1 MELLLQCELYHW
13 VDLLDRFDQILNE
26 AARQTDET
34 QKLGDGEEATSCV
47 FLCPKLEDP
56 NVSPRLRLC
65 VCLIDIF
72 SVQYKDKV
80 VTVLNF
86 TALLIEHSY
95 ARHIYN
101 STEVDG
107 SGVL

>member
-1 MELLLQCELYHW
+1 M
-13 VDLLDRFDQILNE
+13 DLLDRFDLILDE
-26 AARQTDET
+26 AAQQTEEG
-34 QKLGDGEEATSCV
+34 QKSSESEDLTTCV

-56 NVSPRLRLC
+56 KAS
-65 VCLIDIF
+65 CLVYVMTRKF
-72 SVQYKDKV
+72 RFQSVLQFKDKV

-101 STEVDG
+101 STEV
-107 SGVL
+107 SAKYN